1 MNQKESRRLSDYQRI
16 VSYLY
21 EYHHGIKGSNV
32 GFAKIEKRQNQ
43 LRVYFH
49 VKTNDQALEYKIYF
63 YHFHEGTMEGIF
75 LDTIRRNDT
84 IIEFKKN
91 YPVIENFEEMDGFLI
106 YHSNEHFFGSQWKD
120 LPIIIR
126 SFKPLEMPAAEPET
140 TETAEETKTT
150 ETENLSEASTEN
162 SEDKESTENLETP
175 EISTSIQ
182 DTANIQESLKI
193 SESPKTSGLSEYI
206 EALQLEKDAKN
217 IRHPDP
223 VKDFDWKE
231 YPTLPMPPSYGLDP
245 SIKITLADLDQIPGL
260 DDNVKAN
267 GFLLLNYG
275 NFGHLMLAKDAD
287 SGQRY
292 LGIPGVFDNEKA
304 FISRLFGFKTFIT
317 VPLKP
322 HKTGTFGY
330 FILPV

>member
-75 LDTIRRNDT
+75 LDTIRRNDA

-106 YHSNEHFFGSQWKD
+106 YHSNEHFFGSQWKE

-126 SFKPLEMPAAEPET
+126 SFKPLEIPDAKPEIV
-140 TETAEETKTT
+140 ETIEKTEETKETK
-150 ETENLSEASTEN
+150 ETEEIEEITREEIIEEITEETLEETIEL
-162 SEDKESTENLETP
+162 EDK
-175 EISTSIQ
+175 
-182 DTANIQESLKI
+182 DLKDL
-193 SESPKTSGLSEYI
+193 K
-206 EALQLEKDAKN
+206 
-217 IRHPDP
+217 
-223 VKDFDWKE
+223 
-231 YPTLPMPPSYGLDP
+231 
-245 SIKITLADLDQIPGL
+245 KIINQ
-260 DDNVKAN
+260 
-267 GFLLLNYG
+267 
-275 NFGHLMLAKDAD
+275 
-287 SGQRY
+287 S
-292 LGIPGVFDNEKA
+292 
-304 FISRLFGFKTFIT
+304 
-317 VPLKP
+317 
-322 HKTGTFGY
+322 
-330 FILPV
+330 

>member
-75 LDTIRRNDT
+75 LDTIRRSDA

-106 YHSNEHFFGSQWKD
+106 YHSNEHFFGSQWKE

-126 SFKPLEMPAAEPET
+126 SFKPLEIPDAKPEIV
-140 TETAEETKTT
+140 ETIEKTEETK
-150 ETENLSEASTEN
+150 ETEEIEEIEETE
-162 SEDKESTENLETP
+162 EIAET
-175 EISTSIQ
+175 
-182 DTANIQESLKI
+182 
-193 SESPKTSGLSEYI
+193 KTSGLSEYI

-223 VKDFDWKE
+223 VKGFDWKE
-231 YPTLPMPPSYGLDP
+231 NPTLPMPLSYSLDP
-245 SIKITLADLDQIPGL
+245 SIKITLKDLDQIPDL

-292 LGIPGVFDNEKA
+292 LGIPGIFDNEKA

-322 HKTGTFGY
+322 HKTGNFGY
-330 FILPV
+330 FILPI

>member
-1 MNQKESRRLSDYQRI
+1 MSDYQRI

-75 LDTIRRNDT
+75 LDTIRRNDA

-106 YHSNEHFFGSQWKD
+106 YHSNEHFFGSQWKE

-126 SFKPLEMPAAEPET
+126 SFKPLEIPDAKPEIV
-140 TETAEETKTT
+140 ETIEKTEETKETK
-150 ETENLSEASTEN
+150 ETEEIA
-162 SEDKESTENLETP
+162 ET
-175 EISTSIQ
+175 
-182 DTANIQESLKI
+182 
-193 SESPKTSGLSEYI
+193 KTSGLSEYI

-223 VKDFDWKE
+223 VKGFDWKE
-231 YPTLPMPPSYGLDP
+231 YPTLPMPLSYSLDP
-245 SIKITLADLDQIPGL
+245 SIKITLKDLDQIPDL

-292 LGIPGVFDNEKA
+292 LGIPGIFDNEKA

-322 HKTGTFGY
+322 HKTGNFGY
-330 FILPV
+330 FILPI

>member
-49 VKTNDQALEYKIYF
+49 VNTNDQALEYKIYF

-75 LDTIRRNDT
+75 LDTIRRSDA

-106 YHSNEHFFGSQWKD
+106 YHSNEHFFGSQWKE

-126 SFKPLEMPAAEPET
+126 SFKPLEIPDAKPEIV
-140 TETAEETKTT
+140 ETIEKTEETK
-150 ETENLSEASTEN
+150 ETEEIEETE
-162 SEDKESTENLETP
+162 EIAET
-175 EISTSIQ
+175 
-182 DTANIQESLKI
+182 
-193 SESPKTSGLSEYI
+193 KTSGLSEYI

-223 VKDFDWKE
+223 VKGFDWKE
-231 YPTLPMPPSYGLDP
+231 YPTLPMPLSYSLDP
-245 SIKITLADLDQIPGL
+245 SIKITLKDLDQIPDL

-292 LGIPGVFDNEKA
+292 LGIPGIFDNEKA

-322 HKTGTFGY
+322 HKTGNFGY
-330 FILPV
+330 FILPI